1 MMVSMC
7 SVVSDNEDTL
17 NLVEGEKVYVMDRYN
32 ADWWFIRKQLTN
44 EKGWTESHNLMDA
57 VSYTHYVEKKLNE
70 KIDKLPVFESKSG
83 VGFDCCRSFNS
94 YNSTPFQN
102 PDPMTSHSHRA
113 SLRSFSQS
121 TRQRATQFSSSARS
135 RAHRAHKSRGSDRR
149 KSFWRPLTS
158 KCTTM
163 TMMSRH

>member
-70 KIDKLPVFESKSG
+70 KIDKLPVFESKSS
-83 VGFDCCRSFNS
+83 VAFDCCCKFTKCS
-94 YNSTPFQN
+94 
-102 PDPMTSHSHRA
+102 SHFRA
-113 SLRSFSQS
+113 W
-121 TRQRATQFSSSARS
+121 T
-135 RAHRAHKSRGSDRR
+135 
-149 KSFWRPLTS
+149 
-158 KCTTM
+158 
-163 TMMSRH
+163 